1 MALAKAVGDDDV
13 ERLSEL
19 LACREA
25 EDPFGSLVAEAD
37 DALRISIDDGVRGVV
52 HQRPVEPVDLARIS
66 QRCWVHRRSDSAKSV
81 VQQHFFEARGRTPML
96 TECIPD
102 LFGFARVEGHK
113 VVGAFDGGRRRAAC
127 SAG

>member
-52 HQRPVEPVDLARIS
+52 HQRPVEPVDLGL
-66 QRCWVHRRSDSAKSV
+66 HRLASRSIIRSAASLIKSSCERKT
-81 VQQHFFEARGRTPML
+81 HLRTDAGPSSHCSHCAGSMR
-96 TECIPD
+96 PD
-102 LFGFARVEGHK
+102 RSPSTPSRHDVE
-113 VVGAFDGGRRRAAC
+113 VGEP
-127 SAG
+127 

>member
-52 HQRPVEPVDLARIS
+52 HQLPVEPVDLAQLAQFEGRFEILLLML
-66 QRCWVHRRSDSAKSV
+66 VKEIKGLAGVLGANRRV
-81 VQQHFFEARGRTPML
+81 VPTIPIFF
-96 TECIPD
+96 
-102 LFGFARVEGHK
+102 
-113 VVGAFDGGRRRAAC
+113 
-127 SAG
+127 